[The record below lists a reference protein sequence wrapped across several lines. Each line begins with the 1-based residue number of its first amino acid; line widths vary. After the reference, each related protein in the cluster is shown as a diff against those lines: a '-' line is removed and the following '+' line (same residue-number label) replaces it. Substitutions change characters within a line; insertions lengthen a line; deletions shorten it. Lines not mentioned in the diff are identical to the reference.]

1 MRWWTWTETREKAWI
16 WKGGSASERERER
29 DGAGACGGV
38 GVRVEAICTMDE
50 NEICFWNMHGQWN
63 KTKGEGE
70 RARQQIIQRGA
81 GEGGGCTLSDGSTG
95 FC

>member
-1 MRWWTWTETREKAWI
+1 M
-16 WKGGSASERERER
+16 
-29 DGAGACGGV
+29 CGG
-38 GVRVEAICTMDE
+38 GRTTDE

-70 RARQQIIQRGA
+70 RARQEIRP
-81 GEGGGCTLSDGSTG
+81 GGVDWGGWGGLNDGSAG

>member
-1 MRWWTWTETREKAWI
+1 MQ
-16 WKGGSASERERER
+16 ERER

-81 GEGGGCTLSDGSTG
+81 GGGGGCTLSDGSTG